1 MTLDLHSAPR
11 NWRTRVAMFCV
22 GFAVSLG
29 LACIASCGGGGVVGS
44 GGTGVPY
51 GVTQGTV
58 NGFGSIIVDGV
69 GYDERSARV
78 VVEVGP
84 GQDVL
89 SDVKLGNRVSLVYQM
104 AGVAQGVRVEPTLIG
119 PVASVASANQFSM
132 LGQDVRVNTSAATGP
147 VTQFGGG
154 YTQPGDVRAGD
165 SVELHGVV
173 VTHGP
178 SYLIQATRIDKLAAG
193 PAYLRVTGVLANLSA
208 GAAPAFSLGALVV
221 DAQAALL
228 LPEGVALANGQ
239 TVTLLALPATLT
251 APIDGTPRLK
261 AAQIRVAG
269 VHDSGLDNYV
279 SGSISQLDAQAG
291 TFTLG
296 SLAVRYAGASV
307 TPVGTALANGQY
319 VQVRGS
325 VAADAVLVAVGV
337 MVRDGR
343 SEVEGELKGNI
354 AGFVAGTASFNLRGV
369 QVDARR
375 ATLTG
380 CPNTGLANGLF
391 VEVQGALSAN
401 GVVAATVHCEG
412 EPAGAIVERE
422 GVASS
427 VDLLAR
433 RFTLTSEQGSV
444 TPVTWSDSTYF
455 GRVSPASL
463 AGKKVHVEGS
473 IVNGV
478 MAATKVQV
486 DD

>member
-22 GFAVSLG
+22 GFAVAVG

-69 GYDERSARV
+69 GYDERGARV

-89 SDVKLGNRVSLVYQM
+89 SDVKLGNRVSLLYQT

-147 VTQFGGG
+147 VTQFGSG
-154 YTQPGDVRAGD
+154 YLQPGDVRAGD

-173 VTHGP
+173 VAQG
-178 SYLIQATRIDKLAAG
+178 SAYVIQATRIDKLAAP
-193 PAYLRVTGVLANLSA
+193 PAYLRVTGVVTNVAA
-208 GAAPAFSLGALVV
+208 GASPAFSLGALAV

-228 LPEGVALANGQ
+228 LPEGVVLANGQ

-251 APIDGTPRLK
+251 APVAGTLRLK
-261 AAQIRVAG
+261 AAQIRVAR

-279 SGSISQLDAQAG
+279 SGSISHLDAQAR

-296 SLAVRYAGASV
+296 SLAVRYTGASL
-307 TPVGTALANGQY
+307 TPLGTALANGQY
-319 VQVRGS
+319 VQVRGT
-325 VAADAVLVAVGV
+325 VAVDAVLVAVSV

-354 AGFVAGTASFNLRGV
+354 AGLVAGSASFTVRGV
-369 QVDARR
+369 PVDARR
-375 ATLTG
+375 ATLSG
-380 CPNTGLANGLF
+380 CPNSGLANGLF

-412 EPAGAIVERE
+412 EPADAIVERE
-422 GVASS
+422 GVARA
-427 VDLLAR
+427 VDTVAR
-433 RFTLTSEQGSV
+433 RFTLTPEQGNSI
-444 TPVTWSDSTYF
+444 TVTWTDSTYF
-455 GRVSPASL
+455 GGLSPASL
-463 AGKKVHVEGS
+463 AGKKVHLEGS
-473 IVNGV
+473 LVNGV
-478 MAATKVQV
+478 LVATKVQLDV
-486 DD
+486 